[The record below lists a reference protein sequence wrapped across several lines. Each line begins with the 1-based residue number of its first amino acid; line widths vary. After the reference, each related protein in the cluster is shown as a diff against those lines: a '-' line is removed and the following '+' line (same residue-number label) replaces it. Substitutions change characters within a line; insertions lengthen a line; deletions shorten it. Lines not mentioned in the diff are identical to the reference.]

1 MDQRTC
7 YRLHA
12 RAMWS
17 LQGMLCIQ
25 GRILMPRG
33 SCKFL
38 VWLTASLALFGCTK
52 EPLKAVDIGKDEL
65 CTSCR
70 NMIVD
75 KHYAAEFITRD
86 GFVRKFD
93 DIACMIQHAKT
104 KVKKDS
110 IAAYFAMDFPSSQW
124 VSAQEAKYVRSD
136 KFKTP
141 KDGGILAFKD
151 PARAQALATQYQ
163 AQLLTFD
170 ELMK

>member
-1 MDQRTC
+1 MNNHLQSSRASRVTSRQFTGQNLPVTTVS
-7 YRLHA
+7 RL
-12 RAMWS
+12 
-17 LQGMLCIQ
+17 LIGGLL
-25 GRILMPRG
+25 IL
-33 SCKFL
+33 
-38 VWLTASLALFGCTK
+38 ASLALFGCTK